1 MKTKKLGYV
10 RNGNVL
16 RIAPITDIKQ
26 EENEAA
32 LFAENMKKQSPLKV
46 RMLPINYASVTDIEG
61 KAKAFLSERGRII
74 GDARTSSVVISDI
87 EENISRV
94 IKYIQS
100 IDVAPPQVMIEGKVV
115 EASDTFSRDIGVS
128 WFTTGKATEAGTN
141 SAGETI
147 RQKFNVDSK
156 TPITATTFGINY
168 TIGSLDLFGNINARL
183 GLFEREGLVK
193 VLSSPRILAIH
204 NESAEIN
211 QTTEVPVVT
220 ATATTA
226 NGVETKTTTVS
237 YKPVNLKLKVTPLV
251 ANTGTVQLNVD
262 VNREFISEK
271 GEISGASYTAVGK
284 RSAVT
289 KVMVRN
295 GQTAVI
301 GGIYQTDTNQTEA
314 RVPWLSDIPILGW
327 LFKNRSTNNAKT
339 ELMIFLTPRILG
351 QADSQTSSGGEL

>member
-1 MKTKKLGYV
+1 M
-10 RNGNVL
+10 
-16 RIAPITDIKQ
+16 
-26 EENEAA
+26 
-32 LFAENMKKQSPLKV
+32 
-46 RMLPINYASVTDIEG
+46 
-61 KAKAFLSERGRII
+61 
-74 GDARTSSVVISDI
+74 
-87 EENISRV
+87 
-94 IKYIQS
+94 
-100 IDVAPPQVMIEGKVV
+100 
-115 EASDTFSRDIGVS
+115 
-128 WFTTGKATEAGTN
+128 
-141 SAGETI
+141 
-147 RQKFNVDSK
+147 
-156 TPITATTFGINY
+156 
-168 TIGSLDLFGNINARL
+168 DLFGNINARL

-220 ATATTA
+220 ATATTTSA
-226 NGVETKTTTVS
+226 GQSSTTTVS
-237 YKPVNLKLKVTPLV
+237 YKPVTLKLKVTPLV

-271 GEISGASYTAVGK
+271 GEISGAAYTAVGK

-351 QADSQTSSGGEL
+351 QADSQTSTGGEL